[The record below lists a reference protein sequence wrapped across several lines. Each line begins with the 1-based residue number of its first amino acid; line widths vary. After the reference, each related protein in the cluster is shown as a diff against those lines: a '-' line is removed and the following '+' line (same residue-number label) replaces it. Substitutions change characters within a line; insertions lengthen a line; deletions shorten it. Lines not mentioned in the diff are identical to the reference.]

1 MSPTAQQGPRLPRY
15 LLPAMVMLAAGLV
28 FARTGA
34 AIVLRESPEKASLK
48 NPLFEALGSAKEAV
62 GDTIYLRA
70 DEYFHAGMDRNLLDG
85 HRLANEDPNDP
96 NYAVKIAT
104 VDWAMKVN
112 RQIKVIEHKHL
123 EQPDAKEILPLLYA
137 STVLNPQNLDAVLTA
152 AYWLEKATGDVEQ
165 PLEVLRRTA
174 AAHPGQWKIEFAI
187 GEILASKKKDPAA
200 AVPHL
205 ERAAE
210 RLTRD
215 NAMPFD
221 WIRVRYALA
230 EALSASGQSQRA
242 LAVYRE
248 TLQLAEQRPKSALPG
263 ILRQKI
269 KKLEVL
275 GSAASR

>member
-1 MSPTAQQGPRLPRY
+1 
-15 LLPAMVMLAAGLV
+15 MLAAGLV

-70 DEYFHAGMDRNLLDG
+70 DEYFHAGMDRNLLSG

-96 NYAVKIAT
+96 NYAVKILST
-104 VDWAMKVN
+104 DWAMKIN
-112 RQIKVIEHKHL
+112 RQIKVVDHTHL

-152 AYWLEKATGDVEQ
+152 AYWLEKATGEVDQ
-165 PLEVLRRTA
+165 PLEVLQRTA

-187 GEILASKKKDPAA
+187 GEILASKKKDPVA
-200 AVPHL
+200 AVPHFDL
-205 ERAAE
+205 AAD

-221 WIRVRYALA
+221 WIRVRYARA
-230 EALSASGQSQRA
+230 EALAASGQTERA
-242 LAVYRE
+242 LAAYRE
-248 TLQLAEQRPKSALPG
+248 TLELADQRPKSALPG
-263 ILRQKI
+263 VLRQKI
-269 KKLEVL
+269 KKIEASASV
-275 GSAASR
+275 SASASRAASHKSVSTP